1 MNDILKKLNE
11 LNPGRNIV
19 SADDKSF
26 RQYGTIHKRFKID
39 KLMKYL
45 EKDNQVKE
53 EVVYIADVPEL
64 LNEYGDELKPI
75 INGVYAGMD
84 VQTGRCLA
92 INNKLNALEYHQGSE
107 TYISGTD
114 MVMLLGLDQ
123 DIVWPKGTY
132 DSSKIK
138 AFYAPK
144 GSVIELKGGCM
155 HFVGINVYQKEG
167 INVVVMLLK
176 GTNTKF
182 EFNKDQNSQDKL
194 IIAKNTWFLAHPE
207 YKQAKD
213 AGYHLGL
220 TGENLTFKT
229 L

>member
-75 INGVYAGMD
+75 INGIYAGMD
-84 VQTGRCLA
+84 VQAGRCLA

-114 MVMLLGLDQ
+114 MVMLLGLEQ

-144 GSVIELKGGCM
+144 GRVIELKGGCM

-194 IIAKNTWFLAHPE
+194 IIAKNTWFLAHSE

-220 TGENLTFKT
+220 TLPLLTFKT